1 MEDPKVSDMSNS
13 KVSKKLMLLLKLMDK
28 VLMKENSKLISA
40 LKDLTKMK
48 KAPPKK
54 DPSENNLVEEEELII
69 MIIEEENNQVK
80 NHKKEKE
87 KKENKN
93 LELKSP
99 EKNPLPYL

>member
-1 MEDPKVSDMSNS
+1 MEDPKVSDMLNS

-40 LKDLTKMK
+40 LKDLTKK
-48 KAPPKK
+48 KKVPPKK
-54 DPSENNLVEEEELII
+54 DPSENNLVEKEEII
-69 MIIEEENNQVK
+69 IIIEEENNQVK

-87 KKENKN
+87 IKN

-99 EKNPLPYL
+99 EKNPLPYLLET